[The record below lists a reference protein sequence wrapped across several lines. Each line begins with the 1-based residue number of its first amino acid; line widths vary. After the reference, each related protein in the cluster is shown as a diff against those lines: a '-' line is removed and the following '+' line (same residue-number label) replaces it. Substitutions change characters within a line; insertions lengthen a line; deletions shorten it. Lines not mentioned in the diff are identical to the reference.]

1 MYDLNVIHPLLVNT
15 SALHLATECICM
27 IIKIDDLVAVR

>member
-1 MYDLNVIHPLLVNT
+1 MYALSIVQPLLVNT

-27 IIKIDDLVAVR
+27 ILKIDDLVLVR